1 MKHSVWLMLF
11 GLLLS
16 VGARA
21 AEPPAMSEV
30 EKERIRVIVK
40 EAIRE
45 YAASLSDKQ
54 QANSGAKDILR
65 EINQSN
71 RNFMR
76 THGPAHFGHFA
87 ESQHPRATV
96 VTCSDS
102 RVHTH
107 ALDATPDGDLFMV
120 RNIGNQIATAE
131 GSVEYG
137 VHHLHTPLLLIVGH
151 VACGA
156 IKAASGDYSKESTP
170 IQRELDTIQIPK
182 GDAGLNSV
190 KLNINNQVR
199 LAMSKF
205 EEDVIAGRLTV
216 IGAVYDFKNEMR
228 QGMGK
233 LNIVN
238 VNGETN
244 GAKIAKLD
252 LMQGL
257 DAPAEKP
264 AVHAAPKR
272 RAPPKPAKEDAEP
285 EKAADKHA
293 DKPAEKT
300 AEKPAK
306 HKEGH

>member
-1 MKHSVWLMLF
+1 L
-11 GLLLS
+11 
-16 VGARA
+16 
-21 AEPPAMSEV
+21 
-30 EKERIRVIVK
+30 IVK

-54 QANSGAKDILR
+54 QASGAAKDILR

-71 RNFMR
+71 RSFMR
-76 THGPAHFGHFA
+76 KNPPANTFAHFA
-87 ESQHPRATV
+87 DSQHPRATV

-156 IKAASGDYSKESTP
+156 IKAASGDYSKESPT

-199 LAMSKF
+199 MAMNKF
-205 EEDVIAGRLTV
+205 ENEVISGHLTV
-216 IGAVYDFKNEMR
+216 VGAVYDFKNEMK
-228 QGMGK
+228 QGQGR
-233 LNIVN
+233 LNVVN
-238 VNGETN
+238 VNGETDP
-244 GAKIAKLD
+244 GRIIKLD

-257 DAPAEKP
+257 DAPVTAATSP
-264 AVHAAPKR
+264 LANPAAPVPSR
-272 RAPPKPAKEDAEP
+272 RHAPVRRPPPKGRRWKMTRRR
-285 EKAADKHA
+285 KH
-293 DKPAEKT
+293 
-300 AEKPAK
+300 
-306 HKEGH
+306 